1 MSMADRD
8 GYIWMDGEFVPWR
21 EANVH
26 VLTHS
31 LHYGLAAFEG
41 IRAYNTVDGTAVFRL
56 PEHIRRFFDSAK
68 ILGMHL
74 PFSQEQMREVCLETV
89 KRNELKSAYL
99 RPLAYYGSEGMGVRA
114 DNLSSHVMVAAWEWG
129 AYLGAESMERGIRV
143 KTSSFTRHH
152 VNVTMCRA
160 KVTGHYVNSILAV
173 QEAVACGYDEALLL
187 DVEGFVAEGSG
198 ENFFIVRD
206 GVVHT
211 PELASALSGVTRDA
225 VLTLARDAGIPV
237 VERRITRDEVYTA
250 DEAFFTGTAAE
261 VTPVRELDDR
271 VIGDGKRGPVTAELQ
286 KLFFDQV
293 EGRRDAHPTWLTH
306 VR

>member
-129 AYLGAESMERGIRV
+129 AYLGAESMDRGIRV

-152 VNVTMCRA
+152 VNVTMCR
-160 KVTGHYVNSILAV
+160 
-173 QEAVACGYDEALLL
+173 
-187 DVEGFVAEGSG
+187 
-198 ENFFIVRD
+198 
-206 GVVHT
+206 
-211 PELASALSGVTRDA
+211 
-225 VLTLARDAGIPV
+225 
-237 VERRITRDEVYTA
+237 
-250 DEAFFTGTAAE
+250 
-261 VTPVRELDDR
+261 
-271 VIGDGKRGPVTAELQ
+271 
-286 KLFFDQV
+286 
-293 EGRRDAHPTWLTH
+293 
-306 VR
+306 